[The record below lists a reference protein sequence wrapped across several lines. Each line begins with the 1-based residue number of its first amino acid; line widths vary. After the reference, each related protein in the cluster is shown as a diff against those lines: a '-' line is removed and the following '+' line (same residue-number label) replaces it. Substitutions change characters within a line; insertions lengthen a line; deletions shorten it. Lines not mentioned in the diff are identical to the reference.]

1 MDILTLKDVQFSYD
15 KSRKILN
22 SISLSIKNNNV
33 AGFLGLNG
41 AGKSTLI
48 YLIIGLLKLTEGS
61 IEIDSQSVGSNLKK
75 INRMIGYVPQ
85 DLAIIENLSAYQNVK
100 FFGSIYGLK
109 GDELKQHVE
118 KALEFV
124 QLLDRAQ
131 DRASQFSGG
140 MKRRLNIACGIVHN
154 PQLIIMDEPTVGVDP
169 KSRNYILES
178 INELK
183 RQGKTVIY
191 VSHYMEEIEAICN
204 QVVIIHKGE
213 VLYSGDLD
221 DLKRDNGNET
231 LNVLFHEPVAAED
244 KEQLNTRFTD
254 KVEYQSDSEFSIK
267 FPKGS
272 DDAVEQL
279 IALKALFDQKIKKI
293 QLSDAS
299 LESAFLEITGEKS
312 TVQLG
317 TAQ

>member
-317 TAQ
+317 AAQ